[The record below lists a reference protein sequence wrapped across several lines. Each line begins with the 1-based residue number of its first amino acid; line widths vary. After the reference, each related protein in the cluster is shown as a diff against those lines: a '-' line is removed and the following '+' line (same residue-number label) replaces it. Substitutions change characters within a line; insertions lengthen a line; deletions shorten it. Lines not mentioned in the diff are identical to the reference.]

1 MIEKDK
7 IKINK
12 SYFSYEKNIF
22 LFLKYLDLYLM
33 PYLLTKSLL
42 SFDHYIFKSFYIFLI
57 SFFSNTFSAISGGG
71 AGLLQLPALI
81 LSGVP
86 YYQALASH
94 KLATVALGIGGS
106 LRNYKSLGNDISVA
120 WQILIF
126 GLPGVILGASVVEYI
141 SEKYLYLILGIISIL
156 LAFYS
161 FLKPDLGLSSGNKK
175 LNFVHKIRF
184 LIFIFFIGILN
195 GSISSGTGLLVTMLL
210 IKTFEMDF
218 LRAISLT
225 FFTVGIFWNFIGAV
239 FLTRIGSV
247 PSNILLALIIGS
259 FTGGYLGAHISKIS
273 GNTLIK
279 KTFITVCIL
288 VGISL
293 LMKSIKSFF

>member
-1 MIEKDK
+1 M
-7 IKINK
+7 
-12 SYFSYEKNIF
+12 
-22 LFLKYLDLYLM
+22 L
-33 PYLLTKSLL
+33 YLLTGLVI
-42 SFDHYIFKSFYIFLI
+42 FDYSFYKSISIFLI
-57 SFFSNTFSAISGGG
+57 SLISNTFSAISGGG

-81 LSGVP
+81 LSGIP

-106 LRNYKSLGNDISVA
+106 LRNYKSLKDDIYVA

-126 GLPGVILGASVVEYI
+126 GLPGVIFGTFIIDFI
-141 SEKYLYLILGIISIL
+141 SERYLYLLLGLISIV

-161 FLKPDLGLSSGNKK
+161 FFKSDLGISSGNIELK
-175 LNFVHKIRF
+175 LINKIRF

-195 GSISSGTGLLVTMLL
+195 GSISSGTGLLVTILL
-210 IKTFEMDF
+210 IKTFGMDF

-225 FFTVGIFWNFIGAV
+225 FFTVGIFWNFTGAFFLSKIGV
-239 FLTRIGSV
+239 V
-247 PSNILLALIIGS
+247 PLNILILLIAGS
-259 FTGGYLGAHISKIS
+259 FLGGYLGAHLSKLK

-279 KTFITVCIL
+279 KTFTFVCFS

-293 LMKSIKSFF
+293 FIKSIMSFL